1 LVKSTKKKEL
11 HEAIQESYMLLANAK
26 VRKEQNFTVATK
38 RFKDVA
44 KLTLKA
50 MEEKQEA
57 GDGRVSYEQYK
68 RIINDFLIPFFG
80 KRDVDSINAKALQEY
95 AVYREQ
101 QMGRLPYALGY
112 TIGKWFDLVTAI
124 TGKRFPISS
133 IRVKKFCANSVY
145 NTAID
150 ETGFVPPVPLAQALE
165 QTIRHEFIEKHDDE
179 PLYFSE

>member
-1 LVKSTKKKEL
+1 
-11 HEAIQESYMLLANAK
+11 M
-26 VRKEQNFTVATK
+26 RKEQNFILATK

-80 KRDVDSINAKALQEY
+80 KRDVNSINAKALQEY

-101 QMGRLPYALGY
+101 QMGKVPATVLR
-112 TIGKWFDLVTAI
+112 
-124 TGKRFPISS
+124 
-133 IRVKKFCANSVY
+133 AN
-145 NTAID
+145 T
-150 ETGFVPPVPLAQALE
+150 TW
-165 QTIRHEFIEKHDDE
+165 H
-179 PLYFSE
+179 

>member
-1 LVKSTKKKEL
+1 
-11 HEAIQESYMLLANAK
+11 MLLANAK
-26 VRKEQNFTVATK
+26 VRQEQNFTVATK

-101 QMGRLPYALGY
+101 QMGKVPAYSTVRKHNVALNRVFEEAVTRGFMTTTQRPSLETKGRKAVLFGRRY
-112 TIGKWFDLVTAI
+112 TISCCAMTWWVV
-124 TGKRFPISS
+124 SS
-133 IRVKKFCANSVY
+133 
-145 NTAID
+145 
-150 ETGFVPPVPLAQALE
+150 
-165 QTIRHEFIEKHDDE
+165 
-179 PLYFSE
+179 FSGIHRL